1 VLIITTSFFV
11 SSVAFCKLE
20 ACTAAVPTPLA
31 MHLLQKVGKLCGRI
45 VALLLVLLQLW
56 VYQRY
61 CRAEVCLQSCPAL
74 LALQQL
80 DQLPLCQD

>member
-31 MHLLQKVGKLCGRI
+31 MHLLQKVGKLSGRI
-45 VALLLVLLQLW
+45 VALLLVLLKIALG
-56 VYQRY
+56 VS
-61 CRAEVCLQSCPAL
+61 EVLQGRGLFAVMSSLACLA
-74 LALQQL
+74 AA
-80 DQLPLCQD
+80 